1 MSIGNSG
8 KLKAM
13 DKRLGVIPCDN
24 TREKVKSLLSTYTV
38 VVLEKQVGITYRTLK
53 KIENGQRVS
62 DSVLAKLN
70 KKITQKKL

>member
-1 MSIGNSG
+1 MSIGSNG

-13 DKRLGVIPCDN
+13 DKRLGVILSDN

>member
-1 MSIGNSG
+1 MSIGSNE

-13 DKRLGVIPCDN
+13 DKRLVVIPSDN
-24 TREKVKSLLSTYTV
+24 TREKVKSLLSTYTL